1 MLFPK
6 WEKVNSGEN
15 NSKNVSS
22 CETSP
27 ALSAFFNL
35 DKLCIR

>member
-22 CETSP
+22 CETTP
-27 ALSAFFNL
+27 AWFFAKVNAP
-35 DKLCIR
+35 KKSI